1 MTYIYSYDGTKK
13 VDIDSATC
21 LGDVYTDL
29 KFDQQ
34 GDNSQLWRSKTGS
47 YFKGSCL
54 GHATKYSRFIPL
66 TPVEAKQWVIRYYGT
81 DELPRF
87 GFVNDAEEI

>member
-1 MTYIYSYDGTKK
+1 MTYIYSKDGTKK
-13 VDIDSATC
+13 VDIDAAIC
-21 LGDVYTDL
+21 LGDVCTDL
-29 KFDQQ
+29 KIDRQ
-34 GDNSQLWRSKTGS
+34 GDNSQLWCSKNGS

-54 GHATKYSRFIPL
+54 GHATKRSTFIPL
-66 TPVEAKQWVIRYYGT
+66 TPAEAKRWVIRYYGA